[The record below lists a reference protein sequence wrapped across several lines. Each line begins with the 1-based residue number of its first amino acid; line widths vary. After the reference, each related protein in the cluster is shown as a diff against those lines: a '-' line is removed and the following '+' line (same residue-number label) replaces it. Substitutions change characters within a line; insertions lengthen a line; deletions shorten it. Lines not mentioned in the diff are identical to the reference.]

1 MTPTPSTA
9 RRPIRRLDAFTVE
22 RIAAGEVVERPASVV
37 KELVENA
44 LDAGART
51 VSVRIEEGGL
61 ARIEVADDGQG
72 IPAAELPLAVERHAT
87 SKIDPAGPVD
97 RIESL
102 GFRGEALAAIG
113 TVSRLTLVS
122 RTPDREEAT
131 SLTLEGG
138 TVGRPSPAGRSVG
151 TTVEV
156 RDLFFNTPARRKFL
170 RSPAAEQVE
179 VVATV
184 ERLYLARPDV
194 TYRVRGAERELAVYP
209 AAANLRDAATRVL
222 GPSLL
227 RESFEVQGEVPG
239 GRLVGTLG
247 RPATAA
253 SSSRSLHFSVNGR
266 TVASRPLA
274 QAVRAAFGDYLPR
287 SRFPIGVLAFE
298 FASDRI
304 DVNVH
309 PTKREVRF
317 VRERDLAERVRVLV
331 RQALRSAAA
340 VAEIPGPA
348 SLPPPTRERSA
359 SPTSRASKLTPSAPV
374 GGVGR
379 QRSLLAPPDA
389 PDSRVV
395 PGQGPHPKLQLIGCV
410 GAIYWVAETEDGM
423 VLIDQHAASERVV
436 YEALRRD
443 GTLARQTLMTPIL
456 LSLSGAQRAALG
468 AHGPAVRAAGFD
480 VDEFGPETYRVRS
493 VPAYRGRTARP
504 EALGE
509 LLTELAEGSRPTVP
523 DGLEER
529 TAASIACHAAIR
541 AGDFVEREAFAR
553 VVEALHQLPEASYS
567 CPHGRPIQVRLSR
580 SRIDRWFLRSG
591 T

>member
-1 MTPTPSTA
+1 VTRAPPAT
-9 RRPIRRLDAFTVE
+9 RRPIRRLDAATVE

-44 LDAGART
+44 LDAGAST

-72 IPAAELPLAVERHAT
+72 IPETELPLAVERHAT
-87 SKIDPAGPVD
+87 SKLDPAGPVD

-113 TVSRLTLVS
+113 SVSRLRIVS
-122 RTPDREEAT
+122 RTPDREEAS
-131 SLTLEGG
+131 SLTVEGG
-138 TVGRPSPAGRSVG
+138 TVGRRAPAGRSIG

-170 RSPAAEQVE
+170 RSAAAEQVE
-179 VVATV
+179 VVATI

-209 AAANLRDAATRVL
+209 AATSLRDAATRVL

-227 RESFEVQGEVPG
+227 RESFEVEGEIPG
-239 GRLVGTLG
+239 GRLAGTLG

-253 SSSRSLHFSVNGR
+253 SSSRGLHFSVNGR
-266 TVASRPLA
+266 TVASRPLT

-287 SRFPIGVLAFE
+287 SRFPVGVIAFE

-331 RQALRSAAA
+331 RESLLSAPA
-340 VAEIPGPA
+340 VAEVVG
-348 SLPPPTRERSA
+348 SSTLP
-359 SPTSRASKLTPSAPV
+359 PTSRGRAAFPASRARDRPAPTP
-374 GGVGR
+374 VGR
-379 QRSLLAPPDA
+379 QRSLSTPPDA
-389 PDSRVV
+389 PESRLV
-395 PGQGPHPKLQLIGCV
+395 PAEGPHPKLELIGCV
-410 GAIYWVAETEDGM
+410 GAIYWVAESEDGM

-436 YEALRRD
+436 YEALRRN
-443 GTLARQTLMTPIL
+443 GALSRQTLMSPVL
-456 LSLSGAQRAALG
+456 LPLSGAQRAALQ
-468 AHGPAVRAAGFD
+468 AHGSAVRAAGFD
-480 VDEFGPETYRVRS
+480 VDEFGPDTYRIRS
-493 VPAYRGRTARP
+493 VPAYRGRMARP

-509 LLTELAEGSRPTVP
+509 LLTELAEGGRPTIP
-523 DGLEER
+523 DGLQER

-541 AGDFVEREAFAR
+541 AGDLVERETFAR
-553 VVEALHQLPEASYS
+553 VLEALHQLPEASYS
-567 CPHGRPIQVRLSR
+567 CPHGRPIQVRLPR